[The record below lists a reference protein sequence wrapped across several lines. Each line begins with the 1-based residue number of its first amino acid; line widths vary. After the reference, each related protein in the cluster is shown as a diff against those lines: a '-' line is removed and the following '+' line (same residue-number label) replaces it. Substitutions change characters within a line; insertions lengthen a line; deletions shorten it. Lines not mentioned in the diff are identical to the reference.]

1 MNNDFV
7 GNELHKARRHDL
19 IREAEGSWRLKAA
32 KRGGQSMGTWWLK
45 ALGVLIGLLLLAQ
58 SLAR

>member
-1 MNNDFV
+1 MNNDYI

-19 IREAEGSWRLKAA
+19 IREAEGSRRLKAA
-32 KRGGQSMGTWWLK
+32 GRSSQSMRALALK
-45 ALGVLIGLLLLAQ
+45 ALSVLIGLLLLVQ

>member
-1 MNNDFV
+1 MNHDYI

-32 KRGGQSMGTWWLK
+32 GKGGQSMGAWGLK
-45 ALGVLIGLLLLAQ
+45 ALGVLIGLLLLVQ